1 MKREVDNEG
10 WVLLP
15 IMEASSMLGYKI
27 NASIPLIPSCHV
39 LFNKETADRLMEIVL
54 NDLFIPLSDHRT
66 KGYRTTETSLDPG
79 PSGPC
84 KSDALGSQT
93 I

>member
-1 MKREVDNEG
+1 MKREVDMKDG
-10 WVLLP
+10 CYSP
-15 IMEASSMLGYKI
+15 TMEASGVFGNKI